1 MNKLRIITLKS
12 TGSHVSTAAKLMGHA
27 NPMVTL
33 QIYTQVKDDEA
44 HLAGIELARY
54 IKA

>member
-1 MNKLRIITLKS
+1 
-12 TGSHVSTAAKLMGHA
+12 MGHA

-33 QIYTQVKDDEA
+33 KIYTQVKDDET
-44 HLAGIELARY
+44 HHAGIELARY